1 MTIDSMMSDTAVLQE
16 IGHRLSHR
24 RVELALTQADLARE
38 SGVAKRTV
46 ERVEAG
52 EPTQVANL
60 IRILRTLNLLDEIDA
75 INAAIPERSPR
86 PMELLKLKGKERQRV
101 SAKKPG
107 HQPQKDWTWG
117 DEG

>member
-1 MTIDSMMSDTAVLQE
+1 MIIDSMMSDAAVLLE
-16 IGHRLSHR
+16 LGHRLSRR

-38 SGVAKRTV
+38 AGVAKRTV

-52 EPTQVANL
+52 ESTQAANL
-60 IRILRTLNLLDEIDA
+60 IRILRTLNLLDA
-75 INAAIPERSPR
+75 INAAIPERGPR

-101 SAKKPG
+101 SAKKRG
-107 HQPQKDWTWG
+107 QQPQNDWSWG

>member
-1 MTIDSMMSDTAVLQE
+1 MNLNPILSDEAVLQE
-16 IGHRLSHR
+16 LGHRLSRR

-38 SGVAKRTV
+38 AGVAKRTV

-52 EPTQVANL
+52 ESTQTANL
-60 IRILRTLNLLDEIDA
+60 IRILRVLNLFDA
-75 INAAIPERSPR
+75 INTAIPEGGPR

-101 SAKKPG
+101 SAKKRRE
-107 HQPQKDWTWG
+107 QSQNDWTWG